1 MRKIKIGTRKSKLA
15 IAQTNM
21 VIRALQTEFPEIQ
34 TEIVPIV
41 TTGDKILDKPLTQIG
56 GKGVFV
62 SEIERALISG
72 KIDIA
77 VHSAKDLP
85 IYLENG
91 LEISGVLKRGDYRDV
106 LVMLSGKKLK
116 NTPDFIVGTGS
127 VRRIKNMQNIYPD
140 VQFKDIRGNIDSR
153 LKKLQNGEYD
163 AVILAA
169 AGLKRLG
176 LFENPVYNIKAFD
189 YKEFLPSACQG
200 IIAVESRE
208 NDFVTPFINSINDT
222 ETFLSFET
230 EQSVLRMLNA
240 DCTMPTGA
248 YSYIEN
254 GKISL
259 TLSKD
264 SIRKVSGISDVENR
278 FELAK
283 ELISKL

>member
-1 MRKIKIGTRKSKLA
+1 MKIKIGTRKSKLA

-21 VIRALQTEFPEIQ
+21 VIKALKTKFPDIE
-34 TEIVPIV
+34 TEIVPVV

-85 IYLENG
+85 IFLESD

-106 LVMLSGKKLK
+106 LVMLSDKEIT
-116 NTPDFIVGTGS
+116 NIPDFIVGTGS
-127 VRRIKNMQNIYPD
+127 VRRIRNMRNIYPD
-140 VQFKDIRGNIDSR
+140 VKFKDIRGNIDTR
-153 LKKLQNGEYD
+153 LKKLQNGNYD

-176 LFENPVYNIKAFD
+176 LFENPEYNIKAFD
-189 YKEFLPSACQG
+189 YNDFLPSACQG
-200 IIAVESRE
+200 IIAVESRK
-208 NDFVTPFINSINDT
+208 NDFVTPFINAINDT

-230 EQSVLRMLNA
+230 EQSVLRLLNA
-240 DCTMPTGA
+240 DCTMPIGA

-259 TLSKD
+259 TLSRD
-264 SIRKVSGISDVENR
+264 SIRKVSGISDIENR

>member
-1 MRKIKIGTRKSKLA
+1 MKIKIGTRKSKLA
-15 IAQTNM
+15 MAQTNM

-41 TTGDKILDKPLTQIG
+41 TTGDKILDKPLVQIG

-106 LVMLSGKKLK
+106 LVMLSGREIT
-116 NTPDFIVGTGS
+116 NTSDFVVGTGS
-127 VRRIKNMQNIYPD
+127 VRRIKNMHSLYSK
-140 VQFKDIRGNIDSR
+140 VQFKDIRGNIDTR
-153 LKKLQNGEYD
+153 LKKLQNGDYD

-176 LFENPVYNIKAFD
+176 LFENPEYNIKAFD
-189 YKEFLPSACQG
+189 YNDFLPSACQG
-200 IIAVESRE
+200 IIAVESRK
-208 NDFVTPFINSINDT
+208 NDFVTPFINAINDK

-230 EQSVLRMLNA
+230 EQSVLRLLNA

-259 TLSKD
+259 TVSKD
-264 SIRKVSGISDVENR
+264 SIRKVSGISDIENR